1 MVQEEKGIC
10 IWTEW
15 ELNTQ
20 QEQEKINR
28 LFCHVFGSPGNSGHW
43 AHSWIPRSRWANV
56 VSRSLIILLRELM
69 RTIHGLQ
76 TCSWHFCRCVGSWG
90 QDKGEIN
97 SAWLWKTRSQ
107 IGRSVWGSLKELL
120 EIFHIIYNSQEKIF
134 WHWMLRMPEAGKRMI
149 HWGWCLLN
157 TKVYRAASSASTLQ
171 NSLRGT
177 GRYQLQ
183 DG

>member
-1 MVQEEKGIC
+1 M
-10 IWTEW
+10 
-15 ELNTQ
+15 
-20 QEQEKINR
+20 
-28 LFCHVFGSPGNSGHW
+28 FGSPGSSGHW

-56 VSRSLIILLRELM
+56 VTRSLIILLRELM

-90 QDKGEIN
+90 QDKGERN

-107 IGRSVWGSLKELL
+107 IGGSVWGSSKELL
-120 EIFHIIYNSQEKIF
+120 EIFYIIYISHEKFF
-134 WHWMLRMPEAGKRMI
+134 WHWMLRMPEAGKRRI

-157 TKVYRAASSASTLQ
+157 IKVYRAAFSASTLR
-171 NSLRGT
+171 NSLIGT
-177 GRYQLQ
+177 GRSQLQ